1 MDANSFEVPGT
12 PRALAIKAKAWRVF
26 FEAGGVS
33 VFLYVVGSLSRV
45 EEIGLTS
52 PADDFDPAT
61 WPAEMI
67 ATLCFA
73 WVAMV
78 TAFAA
83 MEFGMIRR
91 PSREEPITHDPEDQA
106 WP

>member
-1 MDANSFEVPGT
+1 MDANSFEAPGT
-12 PRALAIKAKAWRVF
+12 PRALLIKAKAWRVLL
-26 FEAGGVS
+26 EAIGVS

-45 EEIGLTS
+45 EEIGLAKPT
-52 PADDFDPAT
+52 DDFDPAT
-61 WPAEMI
+61 WPPEMV

-73 WVAMV
+73 WLGMVA
-78 TAFAA
+78 AFAA

-91 PSREEPITHDPEDQA
+91 PLREEPSTQEPEDQA